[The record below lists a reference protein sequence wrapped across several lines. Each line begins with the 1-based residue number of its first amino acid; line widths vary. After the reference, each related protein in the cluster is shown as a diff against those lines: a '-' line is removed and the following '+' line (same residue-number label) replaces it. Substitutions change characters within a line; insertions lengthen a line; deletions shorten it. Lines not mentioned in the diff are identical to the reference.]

1 MATQWRSEQDRDRAG
16 APRSRPFQPLAPHRA
31 PPQFKHPLVERRGS
45 SPSGLRLARAEA
57 RGWVWPPAGS
67 ATCVGVKSTPSEQS
81 VASPRGSGVSAR
93 RAAWATL
100 PPLTGRSRWAGG
112 EFSDSCAVSPGCG
125 SRSSF
130 REVACL
136 RFTPRRVPTHSDPHA
151 FSLCSSAC
159 AGQNAPP
166 SGSLARPRPG
176 SGRPGL
182 AFFPPRCFVPL
193 HLPGTRTGPE
203 AASSLYTW
211 GRRTGPDASAV
222 TPEPRGPPG
231 GRTRAGVWGRQGT
244 AR

>member
-16 APRSRPFQPLAPHRA
+16 APRSRPFQPLAPHHA

-100 PPLTGRSRWAGG
+100 PPLTGRSRW
-112 EFSDSCAVSPGCG
+112 
-125 SRSSF
+125 R
-130 REVACL
+130 
-136 RFTPRRVPTHSDPHA
+136 
-151 FSLCSSAC
+151 
-159 AGQNAPP
+159 
-166 SGSLARPRPG
+166 
-176 SGRPGL
+176 
-182 AFFPPRCFVPL
+182 
-193 HLPGTRTGPE
+193 
-203 AASSLYTW
+203 AASSLTV
-211 GRRTGPDASAV
+211 AQS
-222 TPEPRGPPG
+222 PRGAVLALPFVKWCVCVSLRGQSPRTATHTHSLSAAVRAPDKTPRPPAASR
-231 GRTRAGVWGRQGT
+231 GRGPAPGARGWRSSLLGASFLFTSLELGPAQRQRRHCTRGAGEPAPMPLRSRPSLEVHLGDRLERGVWGRQGT